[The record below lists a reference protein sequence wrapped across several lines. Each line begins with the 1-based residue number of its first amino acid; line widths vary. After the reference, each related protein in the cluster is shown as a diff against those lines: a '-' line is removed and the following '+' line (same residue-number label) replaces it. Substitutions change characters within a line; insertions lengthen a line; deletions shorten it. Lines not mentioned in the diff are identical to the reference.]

1 MSQTNII
8 TIIIQHKNYN
18 NNESNNENETHNT
31 LQIYIPRVDE
41 IDNN

>member
-18 NNESNNENETHNT
+18 NNESNNDNEIHNT